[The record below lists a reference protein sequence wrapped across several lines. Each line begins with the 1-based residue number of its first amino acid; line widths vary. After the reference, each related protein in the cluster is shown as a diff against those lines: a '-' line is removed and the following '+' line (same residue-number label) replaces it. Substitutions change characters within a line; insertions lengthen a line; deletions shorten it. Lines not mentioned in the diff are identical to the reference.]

1 MSLSRGKTLPTSLL
15 LALLLSVGAVFQV
28 FAVDSVVKPE
38 TAHKFTPLH
47 SSEISSIEVDRTSMT
62 RITKRDGDTLS
73 GAVFRI
79 TLVKPIDIG
88 SKEAYTFVQAVIGV
102 CGYDGIVMMR
112 STAYDKKG
120 VEVGT
125 TDRARAFPDPKQADA
140 AATVAYKLLCTGVPK
155 GIKQGGA
162 LQV

>member
-1 MSLSRGKTLPTSLL
+1 MSLSRGKTIPTSLL
-15 LALLLSVGAVFQV
+15 LALLLLVGVVFQV

-38 TAHKFTPLH
+38 TAYTFTQLH
-47 SSEISSIEVDRTSMT
+47 SSEISSIEVDRSTMT
-62 RITKRDGDTLS
+62 RVVKRDGDTLS

-79 TLVKPIDIG
+79 TLVKPIDIDG
-88 SKEAYTFVQAVIGV
+88 KEAYTFVQAVLGV
-102 CGYDGIVMMR
+102 CGYDSIILIH
-112 STAYDKKG
+112 STAFDKKG
-120 VEVGT
+120 VLVGT
-125 TDRARAFPDPKQADA
+125 TERVRAFPDPKQADA